1 MGRVWKLLS
10 GDCWVSG
17 CTAPVQLY
25 SLSWNNVILSSPP
38 PASLASA
45 SAPPLHMFWP
55 DLEMSGQASMKWLF
69 KWMELW
75 SPPLWLPAHPPV
87 EVLISRDLAQDGEL
101 GARGWGSL
109 LCPSAPWSGD
119 PSHVPVLSFPF
130 PPP

>member
-1 MGRVWKLLS
+1 M
-10 GDCWVSG
+10 
-17 CTAPVQLY
+17 PLY
-25 SLSWNNVILSSPP
+25 SLSWNNVPLSPP
-38 PASLASA
+38 PAWASA
-45 SAPPLHMFWP
+45 SALPLHMFWP

-69 KWMELW
+69 KWMELL

-87 EVLISRDLAQDGEL
+87 EVLISRDMAQDGEL
-101 GARGWGSL
+101 GARCWGSV